1 MKSFLWQKF
10 SRHIPYLPPY
20 VALGVMGFLCFA
32 PMIGIVWADEEVRS
46 SGYSLAI
53 ILILSALLVG
63 MLASVGGRKYAPW
76 LGAVCQ
82 LFFPAELASLILA
95 GSPVSFG
102 LIQATFQTNAGEASE
117 LGGMYLLIGAIVL
130 AVWGIYLWAW
140 LSWRR
145 GNKPISKWVRVG
157 IAGAFVLYSVGLFA
171 RGIPFSSSDEPALER
186 IDSAASSTFAK
197 YVKVF
202 PYDIFYSTASY
213 LRVRRQELFYSSR
226 IGEGNLEV
234 TTTPAYG
241 TDRPI
246 VIFVIGET
254 GNASHWQLMGYE
266 RETNPLLSK
275 RTRIILFEDVASG
288 ADLTALSI
296 PMLISRSTPEDFMRW
311 QHEGSLMH
319 LFRRAGFST
328 AWIGNQAS
336 DFSVV
341 QAGLEQTDYH
351 YYSGKEVNS
360 LSSYDEILLPR
371 LESYLRS
378 IVRENR
384 AAFAVVHTLG
394 SHFRY
399 DARCPEEFDIYQ
411 PTTRGLRSVEALNSM
426 YHEERINSY
435 DNTLRYT
442 DYVLDEMITKIDSLS
457 RPAVLVYI
465 PDHGEG
471 LGEINPQHKLHG
483 SEFPLKDELEV
494 PLFVSYNEAYAKR
507 NRQLLAT
514 LTKNR
519 QLPISVTE
527 VPALLVRLSGVVSPQ
542 FPISVGD
549 STFRPQPRYY
559 LSPSLQVR
567 SADEVLRR

>member
-1 MKSFLWQKF
+1 
-10 SRHIPYLPPY
+10 
-20 VALGVMGFLCFA
+20 
-32 PMIGIVWADEEVRS
+32 
-46 SGYSLAI
+46 
-53 ILILSALLVG
+53 
-63 MLASVGGRKYAPW
+63 
-76 LGAVCQ
+76 
-82 LFFPAELASLILA
+82 
-95 GSPVSFG
+95 
-102 LIQATFQTNAGEASE
+102 
-117 LGGMYLLIGAIVL
+117 
-130 AVWGIYLWAW
+130 
-140 LSWRR
+140 
-145 GNKPISKWVRVG
+145 
-157 IAGAFVLYSVGLFA
+157 
-171 RGIPFSSSDEPALER
+171 
-186 IDSAASSTFAK
+186 
-197 YVKVF
+197 
-202 PYDIFYSTASY
+202 
-213 LRVRRQELFYSSR
+213 
-226 IGEGNLEV
+226 
-234 TTTPAYG
+234 
-241 TDRPI
+241 
-246 VIFVIGET
+246 
-254 GNASHWQLMGYE
+254 MGYE

-378 IVRENR
+378 IVRDNR

-435 DNTLRYT
+435 DNTIRYT
-442 DYVLDEMITKIDSLS
+442 DYVLDEMITKIDSLP

-471 LGEINPQHKLHG
+471 LGEIDPQHKLHG

-507 NRQLLAT
+507 NGQLLAT
-514 LTKNR
+514 LAKNR
-519 QLPISVTE
+519 QMPISVTE

-542 FPISVGD
+542 FPVSVGD